1 MVEWM
6 LTLKLSRA
14 EALAVLRAEPGVL
27 EQSEEQLQ
35 LKAAFF
41 CDVIGNPN
49 PNTNTNTNPNPNPNP
64 NLILALTLALTT
76 SPSSQPYPY
85 S

>member
-1 MVEWM
+1 M

-49 PNTNTNTNPNPNPNP
+49 TNTNTNPNPNPSPNLNPPLTLTLPLPNP
-64 NLILALTLALTT
+64 NP
-76 SPSSQPYPY
+76 SPNL
-85 S
+85 